1 MLGIVHKYLGY
12 PDKKIITIP
21 NWMYAMGGRELMK
34 EQKARNIEGGLNM
47 VKFTDLQC
55 SRLFI
60 DKSLGCD
67 FLGVEPDDIDKAI
80 GDSIKL
86 CVDIMDKN
94 VHVLNM
100 KGE

>member
-1 MLGIVHKYLGY
+1 MAGLQFPIGCML
-12 PDKKIITIP
+12 
-21 NWMYAMGGRELMK
+21 
-34 EQKARNIEGGLNM
+34 
-47 VKFTDLQC
+47 C
-55 SRLFI
+55 SRQFI

-67 FLGVEPDDIDKAI
+67 FLGVKPDDIDKAI

-94 VHVLNM
+94 VQTLGM